1 MLMFLFVSL
10 SLLVDI
16 CRHGRR
22 KIVVL
27 RHFQTSHGGRL
38 FDSGIGGSGLD
49 QEGKNSSV
57 AATKGSRSKDS
68 QRDFFGVVASCW
80 SGMGCLSGVNNITR
94 YTEFIFYIHNTF
106 SCTSTRLFLNSKYTS
121 TG

>member
-1 MLMFLFVSL
+1 MLMLMFLFGSL

-27 RHFQTSHGGRL
+27 RHLQTSHGGRL
-38 FDSGIGGSGLD
+38 FDSGIGGCGLD

-80 SGMGCLSGVNNITR
+80 SGMGCLSDVNVKKNNQDASQVQ
-94 YTEFIFYIHNTF
+94 YMYP
-106 SCTSTRLFLNSKYTS
+106 
-121 TG
+121 